1 MKASIKNIVL
11 PDAPAPTKAAYKKPV
26 IYNNSKHMRV
36 VELPCQYKPKPAPIP
51 KRTPKPKP
59 KKKLAR
65 GYKREVHQQ
74 PRFWTAERE
83 QELAELYQEG
93 TTIDQ
98 IAIYFDKAQSVISK
112 RIEDMIDRGVIK
124 RRRPLNA
131 WPQEDLDL
139 MYEMRMQGKTFG
151 EIADRLGRVTLR
163 MQRREDLRR
172 LACLRD
178 LRNRTDCGDRYG
190 SGNHKRRQLKR
201 PHRERQLPRGP
212 RN

>member
-1 MKASIKNIVL
+1 ML

-51 KRTPKPKP
+51 QRTPKTKP

-98 IAIYFDKAQSVISK
+98 IAIYFDKAQSVLSRK
-112 RIEDMIDRGVIK
+112 GS
-124 RRRPLNA
+124 
-131 WPQEDLDL
+131 
-139 MYEMRMQGKTFG
+139 
-151 EIADRLGRVTLR
+151 
-163 MQRREDLRR
+163 
-172 LACLRD
+172 
-178 LRNRTDCGDRYG
+178 RT
-190 SGNHKRRQLKR
+190 
-201 PHRERQLPRGP
+201 
-212 RN
+212 

>member
-26 IYNNSKHMRV
+26 IGEGKYIKV
-36 VELPCQYKPKPAPIP
+36 LPSVYKPKPAPIP
-51 KRTPKPKP
+51 KRKPKP
-59 KKKLAR
+59 KKKPAR
-65 GYKREVHQQ
+65 GYKREVHQP

-112 RIEDMIDRGVIK
+112 RIEDMIDRGVMK

-151 EIADRLGRVTLR
+151 EIADRLGRSYKACTE
-163 MQRREDLRR
+163 QFRRI
-172 LACLRD
+172 
-178 LRNRTDCGDRYG
+178 YG
-190 SGNHKRRQLKR
+190 
-201 PHRERQLPRGP
+201 
-212 RN
+212 

>member
-1 MKASIKNIVL
+1 MSNSMKIIRHL

-26 IYNNSKHMRV
+26 IGEGKYIKV
-36 VELPCQYKPKPAPIP
+36 LPSVYKPKPAPIP

-59 KKKLAR
+59 KKKLTR

-98 IAIYFDKAQSVISK
+98 IAIYFDKAQSVISR
-112 RIEDMIDRGVIK
+112 RIEDMIDRGVMK

-151 EIADRLGRVTLR
+151 EIADRLGRSYKACTE
-163 MQRREDLRR
+163 QFRRI
-172 LACLRD
+172 
-178 LRNRTDCGDRYG
+178 YG
-190 SGNHKRRQLKR
+190 
-201 PHRERQLPRGP
+201 
-212 RN
+212 

>member
-1 MKASIKNIVL
+1 MICDECLHQWECWDQRGLCNQFKSKEELRRQIESINQKYRTAGRSGTDEGSVQETGDL
-11 PDAPAPTKAAYKKPV
+11 QQLEA
-26 IYNNSKHMRV
+26 
-36 VELPCQYKPKPAPIP
+36 PCQYKPKPAPIP

-59 KKKLAR
+59 KKKLTR

-151 EIADRLGRVTLR
+151 EIADRLGRSYKACTE
-163 MQRREDLRR
+163 QFRRI
-172 LACLRD
+172 
-178 LRNRTDCGDRYG
+178 YG
-190 SGNHKRRQLKR
+190 
-201 PHRERQLPRGP
+201 
-212 RN
+212 

>member
-1 MKASIKNIVL
+1 MHSMKIKRHL
-11 PDAPAPTKAAYKKPV
+11 PCAPFPPTRAVYKKPV
-26 IYNNSKHMRV
+26 IGEGKYIKV
-36 VELPCQYKPKPAPIP
+36 LPSVYKPKPAPIP
-51 KRTPKPKP
+51 KRKPKP
-59 KKKLAR
+59 KKKPAR
-65 GYKREVHQQ
+65 GYKREVHQP

-112 RIEDMIDRGVIK
+112 RIEDMIDRGVMK

-151 EIADRLGRVTLR
+151 EIADRLGRSYKACAE
-163 MQRREDLRR
+163 QFRRI
-172 LACLRD
+172 
-178 LRNRTDCGDRYG
+178 YG
-190 SGNHKRRQLKR
+190 
-201 PHRERQLPRGP
+201 
-212 RN
+212 

>member
-1 MKASIKNIVL
+1 MKIIRKL

-26 IYNNSKHMRV
+26 IGEGKYIKV
-36 VELPCQYKPKPAPIP
+36 LPSVYKPKPAPIP
-51 KRTPKPKP
+51 KRKPKP
-59 KKKLAR
+59 KKKPAR
-65 GYKREVHQQ
+65 GYKREVHQP

-112 RIEDMIDRGVIK
+112 RIEDMIDRGVMK

-151 EIADRLGRVTLR
+151 EIADRLGRSYKACTE
-163 MQRREDLRR
+163 QFRRI
-172 LACLRD
+172 
-178 LRNRTDCGDRYG
+178 YG
-190 SGNHKRRQLKR
+190 
-201 PHRERQLPRGP
+201 
-212 RN
+212 

>member
-1 MKASIKNIVL
+1 MSNSIRVIRKL

-26 IYNNSKHMRV
+26 VGEGKYIKV
-36 VELPCQYKPKPAPIP
+36 LPSVYKPKPAPIP
-51 KRTPKPKP
+51 KRTPKPK
-59 KKKLAR
+59 KKPAR

-98 IAIYFDKAQSVISK
+98 IAIYFDKAQSVISR
-112 RIEDMIDRGVIK
+112 RIEDMIDRGVMK

-151 EIADRLGRVTLR
+151 EIADRLGRSYKACTE
-163 MQRREDLRR
+163 QFRRI
-172 LACLRD
+172 
-178 LRNRTDCGDRYG
+178 YG
-190 SGNHKRRQLKR
+190 
-201 PHRERQLPRGP
+201 
-212 RN
+212 

>member
-1 MKASIKNIVL
+1 MSNSMRIIRHL
-11 PDAPAPTKAAYKKPV
+11 PDAPEPTRAAYKKPV
-26 IYNNSKHMRV
+26 IGEGKYIKV
-36 VELPCQYKPKPAPIP
+36 LPSEYRPKPAPIP

-59 KKKLAR
+59 KKKPTR
-65 GYKREVHQQ
+65 GYKREVHQP
-74 PRFWTAERE
+74 PRFWSVERE

-112 RIEDMIDRGVIK
+112 RIEDMIDRGVMK

-151 EIADRLGRVTLR
+151 EIADRLGRSYKACTE
-163 MQRREDLRR
+163 QFRRI
-172 LACLRD
+172 
-178 LRNRTDCGDRYG
+178 YG
-190 SGNHKRRQLKR
+190 
-201 PHRERQLPRGP
+201 
-212 RN
+212 

>member
-1 MKASIKNIVL
+1 MSNSMRIIRHL

-26 IYNNSKHMRV
+26 IGEGKYIKV
-36 VELPCQYKPKPAPIP
+36 LPSVYKPKPAPIP
-51 KRTPKPKP
+51 KRKPKP
-59 KKKLAR
+59 KKKPAR
-65 GYKREVHQQ
+65 GYKREVHQP

-112 RIEDMIDRGVIK
+112 RIEDMIDRGVMK

-151 EIADRLGRVTLR
+151 EIADRLGRSYKACTE
-163 MQRREDLRR
+163 QFRRI
-172 LACLRD
+172 
-178 LRNRTDCGDRYG
+178 YG
-190 SGNHKRRQLKR
+190 
-201 PHRERQLPRGP
+201 
-212 RN
+212 

>member
-1 MKASIKNIVL
+1 MKLKRHL
-11 PDAPAPTKAAYKKPV
+11 PCAPFPPTKATYKKPV
-26 IYNNSKHMRV
+26 IGEGKYIKV
-36 VELPCQYKPKPAPIP
+36 LPSVYKPKPAPIP
-51 KRTPKPKP
+51 KRKPKP
-59 KKKLAR
+59 KKKPAR
-65 GYKREVHQQ
+65 GYKREVHQP

-112 RIEDMIDRGVIK
+112 RIEDMIDRGVMK

-151 EIADRLGRVTLR
+151 EIADRLGRSYKACTE
-163 MQRREDLRR
+163 QFRRI
-172 LACLRD
+172 
-178 LRNRTDCGDRYG
+178 YG
-190 SGNHKRRQLKR
+190 
-201 PHRERQLPRGP
+201 
-212 RN
+212 

>member
-1 MKASIKNIVL
+1 M
-11 PDAPAPTKAAYKKPV
+11 
-26 IYNNSKHMRV
+26 
-36 VELPCQYKPKPAPIP
+36 
-51 KRTPKPKP
+51 KPKP
-59 KKKLAR
+59 KKKPTR
-65 GYKREVHQQ
+65 GYKREVHQP

-112 RIEDMIDRGVIK
+112 RIEDMIDRGVMK

-151 EIADRLGRVTLR
+151 EIADRLGRSYKACTE
-163 MQRREDLRR
+163 QFRRI
-172 LACLRD
+172 
-178 LRNRTDCGDRYG
+178 YG
-190 SGNHKRRQLKR
+190 
-201 PHRERQLPRGP
+201 
-212 RN
+212 

>member
-1 MKASIKNIVL
+1 MSNSIRVIRKL

-26 IYNNSKHMRV
+26 IGEGKYIKV
-36 VELPCQYKPKPAPIP
+36 LPSVYKPKPAPIP
-51 KRTPKPKP
+51 KRKPKP
-59 KKKLAR
+59 KKKPAR
-65 GYKREVHQQ
+65 GYKREVHQP
-74 PRFWTAERE
+74 PRFWTAERG

-112 RIEDMIDRGVIK
+112 RIEDMIDRGVMK

-151 EIADRLGRVTLR
+151 EIADRLGRSYKACTE
-163 MQRREDLRR
+163 QFRRI
-172 LACLRD
+172 
-178 LRNRTDCGDRYG
+178 YG
-190 SGNHKRRQLKR
+190 
-201 PHRERQLPRGP
+201 
-212 RN
+212 

>member
-1 MKASIKNIVL
+1 LSNSMRIIRHL
-11 PDAPAPTKAAYKKPV
+11 PDAPAPTRAAYKKPV
-26 IYNNSKHMRV
+26 IGEGKYIKV
-36 VELPCQYKPKPAPIP
+36 LPSVYKPKPAPIP
-51 KRTPKPKP
+51 KRKPKP
-59 KKKLAR
+59 KKKPAR
-65 GYKREVHQQ
+65 GYKREVHQP

-112 RIEDMIDRGVIK
+112 RIEDMLDRGVMK

-151 EIADRLGRVTLR
+151 EIADRLGRSYKACTE
-163 MQRREDLRR
+163 QFRRI
-172 LACLRD
+172 
-178 LRNRTDCGDRYG
+178 YG
-190 SGNHKRRQLKR
+190 
-201 PHRERQLPRGP
+201 
-212 RN
+212 

>member
-26 IYNNSKHMRV
+26 IGEGKYIKV
-36 VELPCQYKPKPAPIP
+36 LPSVYKPKPAPIP
-51 KRTPKPKP
+51 KRKPKP
-59 KKKLAR
+59 KKKPAR
-65 GYKREVHQQ
+65 GYKREVHQP

-112 RIEDMIDRGVIK
+112 RIEDMIDRGVMK

-151 EIADRLGRVTLR
+151 EIADRLGRSYKACNE
-163 MQRREDLRR
+163 QFRRI
-172 LACLRD
+172 
-178 LRNRTDCGDRYG
+178 YG
-190 SGNHKRRQLKR
+190 
-201 PHRERQLPRGP
+201 
-212 RN
+212 

>member
-1 MKASIKNIVL
+1 MRIIRHL

-26 IYNNSKHMRV
+26 IGEGKYIKV
-36 VELPCQYKPKPAPIP
+36 LPSVYKPKPAPIP
-51 KRTPKPKP
+51 KRKPKP
-59 KKKLAR
+59 KKKPAR
-65 GYKREVHQQ
+65 GYKREVHQP

-112 RIEDMIDRGVIK
+112 RIEDMIDRGVMK

-151 EIADRLGRVTLR
+151 EIADRLGRSYKACNE
-163 MQRREDLRR
+163 QFRRI
-172 LACLRD
+172 
-178 LRNRTDCGDRYG
+178 YG
-190 SGNHKRRQLKR
+190 
-201 PHRERQLPRGP
+201 
-212 RN
+212 

>member
-1 MKASIKNIVL
+1 MKLKRHL
-11 PDAPAPTKAAYKKPV
+11 PCAPFPPTRAVYKKPV
-26 IYNNSKHMRV
+26 IGEGKYIKV
-36 VELPCQYKPKPAPIP
+36 LPSVYKPKPAPIP
-51 KRTPKPKP
+51 KRKPKP
-59 KKKLAR
+59 KKKPAR

-112 RIEDMIDRGVIK
+112 RIEDMIDRGVMK

-139 MYEMRMQGKTFG
+139 MYKMRMQGKTFG
-151 EIADRLGRVTLR
+151 EIADRLGRSYKACAE
-163 MQRREDLRR
+163 QFRRI
-172 LACLRD
+172 
-178 LRNRTDCGDRYG
+178 YV
-190 SGNHKRRQLKR
+190 
-201 PHRERQLPRGP
+201 
-212 RN
+212 

>member
-1 MKASIKNIVL
+1 M
-11 PDAPAPTKAAYKKPV
+11 
-26 IYNNSKHMRV
+26 
-36 VELPCQYKPKPAPIP
+36 
-51 KRTPKPKP
+51 
-59 KKKLAR
+59 
-65 GYKREVHQQ
+65 HQQ

-112 RIEDMIDRGVIK
+112 RIEDMIDRGVMK

-151 EIADRLGRVTLR
+151 EIADRLGRSYKACTE
-163 MQRREDLRR
+163 QFRRI
-172 LACLRD
+172 
-178 LRNRTDCGDRYG
+178 YG
-190 SGNHKRRQLKR
+190 
-201 PHRERQLPRGP
+201 
-212 RN
+212 

>member
-1 MKASIKNIVL
+1 MRIIRHL

-26 IYNNSKHMRV
+26 IGEGKYIKV
-36 VELPCQYKPKPAPIP
+36 LPSVYKPKPAPIP
-51 KRTPKPKP
+51 KRKPKP
-59 KKKLAR
+59 KKKPAR
-65 GYKREVHQQ
+65 GYKREVHQP

-112 RIEDMIDRGVIK
+112 RIEDMIDRGVMK

-151 EIADRLGRVTLR
+151 EIADRLGRSYKACTE
-163 MQRREDLRR
+163 QFRRI
-172 LACLRD
+172 
-178 LRNRTDCGDRYG
+178 YG
-190 SGNHKRRQLKR
+190 
-201 PHRERQLPRGP
+201 
-212 RN
+212 

>member
-1 MKASIKNIVL
+1 MRIIRHL

-26 IYNNSKHMRV
+26 IGEEKYIKV
-36 VELPCQYKPKPAPIP
+36 LPSVYKPKPAPIP
-51 KRTPKPKP
+51 KRKPKP

-65 GYKREVHQQ
+65 GYKREVHQP

-112 RIEDMIDRGVIK
+112 RIEDMIDRGVMK

-151 EIADRLGRVTLR
+151 EIADRLGRSYKACAE
-163 MQRREDLRR
+163 QFRRI
-172 LACLRD
+172 
-178 LRNRTDCGDRYG
+178 YG
-190 SGNHKRRQLKR
+190 
-201 PHRERQLPRGP
+201 
-212 RN
+212 

>member
-1 MKASIKNIVL
+1 MKIIRRL

-26 IYNNSKHMRV
+26 IGEGKYIKV
-36 VELPCQYKPKPAPIP
+36 LPSVYKPKPAPIP
-51 KRTPKPKP
+51 KRKPKP
-59 KKKLAR
+59 KKKPAR
-65 GYKREVHQQ
+65 GYKREVHQP

-112 RIEDMIDRGVIK
+112 RIEDMIDRGVMK

-151 EIADRLGRVTLR
+151 EIADRLGRSYKACTE
-163 MQRREDLRR
+163 QFRRI
-172 LACLRD
+172 
-178 LRNRTDCGDRYG
+178 YG
-190 SGNHKRRQLKR
+190 
-201 PHRERQLPRGP
+201 
-212 RN
+212 

>member
-1 MKASIKNIVL
+1 MSNSMRIIRHL

-26 IYNNSKHMRV
+26 IGEGKYIKV
-36 VELPCQYKPKPAPIP
+36 LPSVYKPKPAPIP
-51 KRTPKPKP
+51 KRKPKP
-59 KKKLAR
+59 KKKPAR
-65 GYKREVHQQ
+65 GYKREVHQP

-98 IAIYFDKAQSVISK
+98 IAIYFDKAQSAISK
-112 RIEDMIDRGVIK
+112 RIEGMIDRGVMK

-151 EIADRLGRVTLR
+151 EIADRLGRSYKSCAE
-163 MQRREDLRR
+163 QFRRI
-172 LACLRD
+172 
-178 LRNRTDCGDRYG
+178 YG
-190 SGNHKRRQLKR
+190 
-201 PHRERQLPRGP
+201 
-212 RN
+212 

>member
-1 MKASIKNIVL
+1 MSNSMRIIRHL

-26 IYNNSKHMRV
+26 IYNNSKHIRV

-112 RIEDMIDRGVIK
+112 RIEDMIDRGVMK

-151 EIADRLGRVTLR
+151 EIADRLGRSYKACTE
-163 MQRREDLRR
+163 QFRRI
-172 LACLRD
+172 
-178 LRNRTDCGDRYG
+178 YG
-190 SGNHKRRQLKR
+190 
-201 PHRERQLPRGP
+201 
-212 RN
+212 

>member
-1 MKASIKNIVL
+1 MSNSMKIIRHL

-26 IYNNSKHMRV
+26 IGEGKYIKV
-36 VELPCQYKPKPAPIP
+36 LPSVYKPKPAPIP

-59 KKKLAR
+59 KKKLTR

-98 IAIYFDKAQSVISK
+98 IAIYFDKAQSVIS
-112 RIEDMIDRGVIK
+112 RGIEDMIDRGVMK

-151 EIADRLGRVTLR
+151 EIADRLGRSYKACTE
-163 MQRREDLRR
+163 QFRRI
-172 LACLRD
+172 
-178 LRNRTDCGDRYG
+178 YG
-190 SGNHKRRQLKR
+190 
-201 PHRERQLPRGP
+201 
-212 RN
+212 

>member
-1 MKASIKNIVL
+1 MRIIRHL

-26 IYNNSKHMRV
+26 IGEGKYIKV
-36 VELPCQYKPKPAPIP
+36 LPSVYKPKPAPIP
-51 KRTPKPKP
+51 KRKPKP
-59 KKKLAR
+59 KKKPAR
-65 GYKREVHQQ
+65 GYKREVHQP

-112 RIEDMIDRGVIK
+112 RIEDMIDRGVMK

-151 EIADRLGRVTLR
+151 EIADRLGRSYK
-163 MQRREDLRR
+163 
-172 LACLRD
+172 AC
-178 LRNRTDCGDRYG
+178 T
-190 SGNHKRRQLKR
+190 
-201 PHRERQLPRGP
+201 
-212 RN
+212 

>member
-1 MKASIKNIVL
+1 MSNSMRIIRHL

-26 IYNNSKHMRV
+26 IGEGKYIKV
-36 VELPCQYKPKPAPIP
+36 LPSVYKPKPAPIP
-51 KRTPKPKP
+51 KRKPKP
-59 KKKLAR
+59 KKKPAR
-65 GYKREVHQQ
+65 GYKREVHQP

-112 RIEDMIDRGVIK
+112 RIEDMIDRGVMK

-151 EIADRLGRVTLR
+151 EIADRLGRSYKACNE
-163 MQRREDLRR
+163 QFRRI
-172 LACLRD
+172 
-178 LRNRTDCGDRYG
+178 YG
-190 SGNHKRRQLKR
+190 
-201 PHRERQLPRGP
+201 
-212 RN
+212 

>member
-1 MKASIKNIVL
+1 LSNSIRVIRKL
-11 PDAPAPTKAAYKKPV
+11 PDAPAPTRAAYKKPV
-26 IYNNSKHMRV
+26 IGEGKYIKV
-36 VELPCQYKPKPAPIP
+36 LPSVYKPKPAPIP
-51 KRTPKPKP
+51 KRKPKP
-59 KKKLAR
+59 KKKPAR

-112 RIEDMIDRGVIK
+112 RIEDMIDRGVMK

-151 EIADRLGRVTLR
+151 EIADRLGRSYKACAE
-163 MQRREDLRR
+163 QFRRI
-172 LACLRD
+172 
-178 LRNRTDCGDRYG
+178 YV
-190 SGNHKRRQLKR
+190 
-201 PHRERQLPRGP
+201 
-212 RN
+212 